1 LLVLTR
7 VRSVKWSELRSRERE
22 EVSEMKGF
30 IIGALAGAVAMYIWR
45 DEIGHYLDSRTSGL
59 RTRAADT
66 LKQAG
71 DLMESASG
79 AIGDTLAAG
88 QEAIRP
94 AHVREVSANR

>member
-1 LLVLTR
+1 
-7 VRSVKWSELRSRERE
+7 
-22 EVSEMKGF
+22 MKGF
-30 IIGALAGAVAMYIWR
+30 IVGAVAGAVAMYLWR
-45 DEIGHYLDSRTSGL
+45 DEINRYLDTSTSGL
-59 RTRAADT
+59 RVRAADT
-66 LKQAG
+66 LQQAG